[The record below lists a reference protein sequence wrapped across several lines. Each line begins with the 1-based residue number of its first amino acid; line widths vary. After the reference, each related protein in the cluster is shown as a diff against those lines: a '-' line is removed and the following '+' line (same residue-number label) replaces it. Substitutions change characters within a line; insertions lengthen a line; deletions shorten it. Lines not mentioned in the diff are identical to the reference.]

1 MSAECTICRDI
12 TALQVAT
19 AQSPD
24 NFFKAIFCP
33 ACGRRL
39 DDAPET
45 EEQSTSSST
54 VVTVSVES
62 VLDTIRQ
69 YYKSY
74 GYMARFNRT
83 ATRKKVVSALK
94 SKDKAKR
101 LRPYEIIVSFRLY
114 LYEEHEKGTDAQFI
128 KQSETFMTNQVYDY
142 RDRPAVQKRVAE
154 MMLSKYG
161 SEWQKTKFAYV

>member
-1 MSAECTICRDI
+1 MENFCEICAEKDS
-12 TALQVAT
+12 LNVAV
-19 AQSPD
+19 AESPS
-24 NFFKAIFCP
+24 NVFKAKFCP
-33 ACGRRL
+33 LCGRKL
-39 DDAPET
+39 TVEGGAEA
-45 EEQSTSSST
+45 STSSST
-54 VVTVSVES
+54 VTTISVES

-114 LYEEHEKGTDAQFI
+114 LYEEHEKGTDAQFV

-154 MMLSKYG
+154 MMLNKYG
-161 SEWQKTKFAYV
+161 SEWKKTKFEYV